1 MVNKIL
7 FIAPS
12 NSIHSYKWISYFSDK
27 ENYDVTWISF
37 YENSNHYRNKK
48 NIKFYNL
55 SKNTLSNFLTFKKII
70 SNNKFSL
77 VHLHYIGKFSYMLL
91 LFNIRKLIVTPWG
104 SDVKFLN
111 KFSIKYL
118 IIKQILK
125 RASIITVDANYMIDL
140 IQKIYNSKNIHRIN
154 FGTDTEFFKPNNIS
168 KNPVFKIISLRNLE
182 TIYSIDTLINAVDI
196 LINQYNLEI
205 HLDIYGDG
213 SERENLANLI
223 NKLSLDNYIKLKGRY
238 NYIDLPTIINS
249 YDLYIS
255 TSTSDAGLAASTS
268 EAMSCGIISLV
279 SDNSENSFWMSEDS
293 GFLFETSSYKHL
305 AIKIKEIYEMDVK
318 KKELIKNNS
327 RKKIIKFNSFQGEM
341 HKMNLLYLSM
351 NEKN

>member
-1 MVNKIL
+1 MKT
-7 FIAPS
+7 
-12 NSIHSYKWISYFSDK
+12 IS
-27 ENYDVTWISF
+27 
-37 YENSNHYRNKK
+37 
-48 NIKFYNL
+48 
-55 SKNTLSNFLTFKKII
+55 
-70 SNNKFSL
+70 SL
-77 VHLHYIGKFSYMLL
+77 AI
-91 LFNIRKLIVTPWG
+91 
-104 SDVKFLN
+104 
-111 KFSIKYL
+111 
-118 IIKQILK
+118 
-125 RASIITVDANYMIDL
+125 
-140 IQKIYNSKNIHRIN
+140 
-154 FGTDTEFFKPNNIS
+154 
-168 KNPVFKIISLRNLE
+168 FKIISLRNLE

-205 HLDIYGDG
+205 NLDIYGDG

-238 NYIDLPTIINS
+238 SYIDLPTIVNS